1 VAQGASTEELSYPFS
16 VAHRLR
22 FGGTET
28 DAVADPAS
36 QSGWNDPDLVRGPS
50 PFEAVPSMYTT
61 AEWLPYL
68 MKWARLTEN
77 VKSTAVLQE
86 ELMSLFAAGKA
97 RGAVVETA
105 AEQEGGWWEQEIGW
119 EILAEGDEAEE
130 LRDDVVELE
139 EALARFDARMAAL
152 EEEQGAG
159 WAVVGD
165 SSSAHT
171 SNLYPQQPLP
181 V

>member
-97 RGAVVETA
+97 CGAVVETA
-105 AEQEGGWWEQEIGW
+105 AEQG
-119 EILAEGDEAEE
+119 EE
-130 LRDDVVELE
+130 LCDEERKVHVQDVNLDLHEYLAKVQARLE
-139 EALARFDARMAAL
+139 
-152 EEEQGAG
+152 GC
-159 WAVVGD
+159 
-165 SSSAHT
+165 T
-171 SNLYPQQPLP
+171 
-181 V
+181 